1 MLELLVNGFVSVFT
15 PSVILLIILGVVLG
29 IIFGAIPGM
38 SAAMA
43 VALCLPISFGL
54 DPVAGIALL
63 IGLYIG
69 GISGGLISAILLKIP
84 GTPSSVATTFD
95 GAPMAAK
102 GMAGRAL
109 GIGIIYSFIGTMIS
123 TVLLILV
130 APQIAKFALKFGPYE
145 YFAVTVFSLTMVA
158 ALSDGNIIK
167 GVLSALIGFML
178 AMIGVAPIDSV
189 RRYTFGNNELNN
201 GLALLSI
208 MIGFYAISEII
219 TAAGSNMKVENSD
232 VAKFKM
238 RGLGFTKGEFISEF
252 GNMIRS
258 ALIGVG
264 IGILPGIGGGTS
276 NLIAYATAKSRAKN
290 KEEYGKGCMGGIVA
304 SETSNNASI
313 GGALI
318 PLMTLGIP
326 GDTVTALLLGGLMI
340 HGIQPGPMLFTS
352 NGPLVYSIFAAVIVA
367 TIAMLV
373 LEFFGI
379 RIFVKLLSIPK
390 HILLPIIVM
399 LCVVGSFAENN
410 RIFDVYAMVTC
421 GIIAYVLHKLKF
433 SIPPLILGFILAEY
447 TETYL
452 RRALSL
458 SMGSITPFFTRPIS
472 LIFLVATAL
481 SIFFSV
487 RSTLKAR
494 KNKAAGT
501 DG

>member
-1 MLELLVNGFVSVFT
+1 MLEMFTVGFSAVFT
-15 PSVILLIILGVVLG
+15 PVVLLLIAFGVALG

-54 DPVAGIALL
+54 EPTAGLSLL

-95 GAPMAAK
+95 GGPMAAN
-102 GMAGRAL
+102 GQAGRAL
-109 GIGIIYSFIGTMIS
+109 GIGIMYSFIGSMIS
-123 TVLLILV
+123 TIALILV
-130 APQIAKFALKFGPYE
+130 APQIAKLALKFGPYE
-145 YFAVTVFSLTMVA
+145 YFAVTIFSLTMVA
-158 ALSDGNIIK
+158 ALSDGNLIK
-167 GVLSALIGFML
+167 GLLSGLMGFTL

-189 RRYTFGNNELNN
+189 KRFTFGNNMLNN
-201 GLALLSI
+201 GLATLSI
-208 MIGFYAISEII
+208 MIGFYAISEVVSEAGNKVKVSQGDI
-219 TAAGSNMKVENSD
+219 T
-232 VAKFKM
+232 KFKM
-238 RGLGFTKGEFISEF
+238 HGFGFSIKEFWFEF
-252 GNMIRS
+252 VNMIRS
-258 ALIGVG
+258 ALIGIG

-276 NLIAYATAKSRAKN
+276 NLIAYAVAKAQAKN
-290 KEEYGKGCMGGIVA
+290 KDEYGKGCMGGIVA

-318 PLMTLGIP
+318 PLLTLGIP
-326 GDTVTALLLGGLMI
+326 GDTVTAMLLGGLMI
-340 HGIQPGPMLFTS
+340 HGIQPGPLLFAN
-352 NGPLVYSIFAAVIVA
+352 NGPMVYSIFAAVIVA
-367 TIAMLV
+367 NVAMLAM
-373 LEFFGI
+373 EFCGI

-390 HILLPIIVM
+390 NILLPIIVV

-410 RIFDVYAMVTC
+410 RLFDVYAMVAC

-458 SMGSITPFFTRPIS
+458 SNGSITPFFTRPIS
-472 LIFLVATAL
+472 LVFLLAAFGSIIF
-481 SIFFSV
+481 SIYGAIK
-487 RSTLKAR
+487 TK
-494 KNKAAGT
+494 KEK
-501 DG
+501 